1 MKTSGLTQYRAVL
14 FDLDGTLIDSEKLYH
29 RFWMEAAHA
38 LGFPMDDSFANQIR
52 SLDNRLCRALFER
65 TYHDKTAYTR
75 IHEKRIELMDAY
87 IASDGIAAKPG
98 AKEILPALR
107 EARVSYY
114 ICTAS
119 SVDTAVRNALIAGIT
134 LPREHIISTKNA
146 GIKCGK
152 PAPYVYLA
160 ACRQIGIRPDEALAV
175 EDAPNGIKSAHDA
188 GCDVIMIPDLTQ
200 PTNEDLS
207 MTKAILPS
215 LGALRAMLCADHAD

>member
-87 IASDGIAAKPG
+87 IASDGIA
-98 AKEILPALR
+98 
-107 EARVSYY
+107 
-114 ICTAS
+114 
-119 SVDTAVRNALIAGIT
+119 LIAGIT

-146 GIKCGK
+146 GVKCGK

-160 ACRQIGIRPDEALAV
+160 ACHRIGIRPDQALAV

>member
-87 IASDGIAAKPG
+87 IASDGIKCRCKMRKTGTVRLSRRLPPDRHPPG
-98 AKEILPALR
+98 SGTRRRGRPQWHKER
-107 EARVSYY
+107 AR
-114 ICTAS
+114 
-119 SVDTAVRNALIAGIT
+119 RGL
-134 LPREHIISTKNA
+134 
-146 GIKCGK
+146 
-152 PAPYVYLA
+152 
-160 ACRQIGIRPDEALAV
+160 
-175 EDAPNGIKSAHDA
+175 
-188 GCDVIMIPDLTQ
+188 
-200 PTNEDLS
+200 
-207 MTKAILPS
+207 
-215 LGALRAMLCADHAD
+215 

>member
-1 MKTSGLTQYRAVL
+1 
-14 FDLDGTLIDSEKLYH
+14 
-29 RFWMEAAHA
+29 MEAAHA

-98 AKEILPALR
+98 AKELLPALR
-107 EARVSYY
+107 KAGISYY

-188 GCDVIMIPDLTQ
+188 GCDVIMIPDITQ

-215 LGALRAMLCADHAD
+215 LGALRAMLCANHAD

>member
-1 MKTSGLTQYRAVL
+1 MKTSSLTQYRAVL
-14 FDLDGTLIDSEKLYH
+14 FDLDGTLIDSERLYH

-38 LGFPMDDSFANQIR
+38 LGFPMDDAFANRIR
-52 SLDNRLCRALFER
+52 SLDNGLCRALFER
-65 TYHDKTAYTR
+65 TYHDDQAYDR
-75 IHEKRIELMDAY
+75 IHKKRIELMDAY
-87 IASDGIAAKPG
+87 IRKNGISAKPG
-98 AKEILPALR
+98 AKELLPALR
-107 EARVSYY
+107 EAGISYY

-119 SVDTAVRNALIAGIT
+119 SVDIAVRNAAVAGIT

-146 GIKCGK
+146 GVKCGK

-160 ACRQIGIRPDEALAV
+160 ACRQIGIRPEEALAV

-207 MTKAILPS
+207 MTRAVLPS
-215 LGALRAMLCADHAD
+215 LDALREML